1 MTEADTTTPNST
13 VAQSFLIADCG
24 HVNTT
29 LALFDAAIDS
39 YRLIARATVGTTAG
53 APWNDI
59 SLGVRQAMRQL
70 TIITGRPLL
79 NENNSLIKP
88 ARPDGAGVD
97 HFAITISAAPPVQT
111 ILIGLADDVSLSS
124 ARRALDNIYYYEAD
138 TFRFSDDRDEKAQ
151 VAAYLQIQP
160 DLVFITGGT
169 DGGAEQRLLQLI
181 EGASLGVNVLSKIKK
196 PQVVYAGNI
205 ELRERVRQIMGNKV
219 QLLVADNVRPHL
231 DEENLDDAIKIVS
244 TLYERQVATM
254 PGMEIL
260 QKWSGVTP
268 QPTAQSFA
276 AVGDYFAALN
286 KGCIVGI
293 DLGSHTVTLIVAD
306 PEKRDLTI
314 NAEMGIG
321 FVAKLLAKSTLAEIE
336 RWLPVEMEETAVR
349 DYIYNKALHPQLIP
363 TTESDLFLDQAAA
376 REIMR
381 HVVHDSMKQWTQS
394 ENGRLPPF
402 QLLLARGSAL
412 TNAPR
417 AGQTILML
425 LDALQPTGIFAV
437 ALDRYGI
444 LPALGMLAEMEPLA
458 AVQVLESVVLDN
470 LGWVVV
476 PVGKGQ
482 PGQTVLSVTMNSD
495 LDTAL
500 EVEVAYG
507 TIEVIPLEPGDK
519 IEVLLT
525 PARRFDIGLGQGKP
539 QKFTAQSGSV
549 GLIVDARGRPLA
561 IPEDDEERRDLIR
574 KWIWDVGG

>member
-1 MTEADTTTPNST
+1 MTEADTTTQKPT
-13 VAQSFLIADCG
+13 TAQSFLIADCG

-39 YRLIARATVGTTAG
+39 YRLIARATVGSTAD

-70 TIITGRPLL
+70 TLTTGRRLL
-79 NENNSLIKP
+79 NDDDNLIKP
-88 ARPDGAGVD
+88 TRPDGSGVD
-97 HFAITISAAPPVQT
+97 NFAITISTAPALET

-124 ARRALDNIYYYEAD
+124 ARRALGNVYYHEAD
-138 TFRFSDDRDEKAQ
+138 TFDLADDRDEKAQ
-151 VAAYLQIQP
+151 VATYLHNKP

-169 DGGAEQRLLQLI
+169 DGGAEQRLMELI
-181 EGASLGVNVLSKIKK
+181 ESASLGVNVLNNIKK
-196 PQVVYAGNI
+196 PQVVYAGNKD
-205 ELRERVRQIMGNKV
+205 LRERVRRIMGGKV

-231 DEENLDDAIKIVS
+231 NEENLDDAIKIVS
-244 TLYERQVATM
+244 TLYEQQVTTM
-254 PGMEIL
+254 PGMKTL

-268 QPTAQSFA
+268 RPTAQSFA
-276 AVGDYFAALN
+276 TVGDYFATLN
-286 KGCIVGI
+286 KGRIVGI
-293 DLGSHTVTLIVAD
+293 DLGSHTVTLLVAD
-306 PEKRDLTI
+306 PDQRDLTI

-321 FVAKLLAKSTLAEIE
+321 FVAKLLAKSTPAEIA
-336 RWLPVEMEETAVR
+336 RWVPVAVEETAVR

-363 TTESDLFLDQAAA
+363 TTETDLYLDQAAA

-381 HVVHDSMKQWTQS
+381 HVVKDSMKQWTQS

-402 QLLLARGSAL
+402 QLLLARGAAL
-412 TNAPR
+412 ANAPR

-458 AVQVLESVVLDN
+458 TVQVLENIVLDN

-482 PGQTVLSVTMNSD
+482 PEQTVLSVTMNSH
-495 LDTAL
+495 LGTTL
-500 EVEVAYG
+500 EIEVAYG
-507 TIEVIPLEPGDK
+507 TIEVIPLEPGGAT
-519 IEVLLT
+519 EVLLT

-549 GLIVDARGRPLA
+549 GLIVDARGRPLD
-561 IPEDDEERRDLIR
+561 IPDDDEERRDLIR